1 MSAAH
6 RRARTATLLTA
17 VAVCATLA
25 FSAGPATAGRTAVK
39 PAPVLKKPAV
49 EGRKLASRFLTLLK
63 GTSTPALKAFLSPA
77 FLLQRADGTSATRSE
92 YLAGAVTNVKSF
104 VITDVKATQQGG
116 TLAVRYTAETDQIV
130 DGVAYKKTPAPR
142 LSTFVWNGR
151 AWTLMSHANFNTP
164 Q

>member
-1 MSAAH
+1 MPAAA
-6 RRARTATLLTA
+6 RRSRTAA
-17 VAVCATLA
+17 VLVAVTVCATLA
-25 FSAGPATAGRTAVK
+25 LTAGPATAAPKSAAT

-49 EGRKLASRFLTLLK
+49 EGRKLAARFLTLLK

-77 FLLQRADGTSATRSE
+77 FLLQRADGTSATRAE
-92 YLAGAVTNVKSF
+92 YLKAVTNVKSF